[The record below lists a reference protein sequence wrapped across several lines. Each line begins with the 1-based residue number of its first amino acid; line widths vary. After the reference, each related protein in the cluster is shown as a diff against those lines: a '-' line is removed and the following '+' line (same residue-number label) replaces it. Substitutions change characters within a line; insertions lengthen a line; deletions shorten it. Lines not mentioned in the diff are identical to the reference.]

1 MTGVDVLHPHGNGFD
16 PFLQAAVGEDRNGQV
31 VTVLSMLARLGLDPW
46 SEASDLA
53 SLSHAAAGTRLGKLL
68 SSFRDVPTLGLDH
81 GAIARRLTDLL
92 PVRSLPRKSEA
103 IGSSASLG
111 PTIVGVP
118 ILAVLLVLLVLA
130 QVFQFG
136 ASGPGP

>member
-53 SLSHAAAGTRLGKLL
+53 SLSRAAAGTRLGKLL
-68 SSFRDVPTLGLDH
+68 SSFRDVPALGPDH
-81 GAIARRLTDLL
+81 GAIARRLTELL
-92 PVRSLPRKSEA
+92 PVRSLPSTSEA
-103 IGSSASLG
+103 IGSSVSLG

-118 ILAVLLVLLVLA
+118 VLAILLVLLVLA